1 MISGSSAFDEVLAAI
16 RPTLDA
22 HGLAPVEAREHPEA
36 FGSRYAVFGDGRRAV
51 RLVWDGKEQWFLLE
65 GEPRLG
71 EAPVPM
77 WLDLTLQRFD
87 PRRADARWVA
97 EIIEDV
103 RSALDEFLAHGEQW

>member
-22 HGLAPVEAREHPEA
+22 HGFAPVEAREHGEA
-36 FGSRYAVFGDGRRAV
+36 FGSRYAVFGDGRRMV
-51 RLVWDGKEQWFLLE
+51 RLVWDGHDQLFVLE
-65 GEPRLG
+65 AEPRVG
-71 EAPVPM
+71 AAPVPM

-87 PRRADARWVA
+87 PQQADGRWVA

-103 RSALDEFLAHGEQW
+103 RDALDGYLAHGGEW